1 MTHTPGPWETQ
12 RVEEDRLVLWGRED
26 ALGTFKIA
34 DIYETANNEAN
45 ARLIAAAPELLEAL
59 ELLVGPE
66 GDLYDPY
73 ATTRRAPQ
81 SRKQTYPL
89 HNLSPPVS
97 AF

>member
-59 ELLVGPE
+59 EMLVGPE
-66 GDLYDPY
+66 GDLYDQY
-73 ATTRRAPQ
+73 AHDKARAAIKKANVPA
-81 SRKQTYPL
+81 P
-89 HNLSPPVS
+89 
-97 AF
+97 